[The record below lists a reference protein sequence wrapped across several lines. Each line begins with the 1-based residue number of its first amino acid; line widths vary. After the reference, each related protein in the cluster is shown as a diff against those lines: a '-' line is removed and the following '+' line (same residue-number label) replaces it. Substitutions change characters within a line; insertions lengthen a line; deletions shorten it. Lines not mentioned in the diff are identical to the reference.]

1 MIYNINIIKNDK
13 YKGEIMSYNFID
25 LNDIVKDM
33 KRYHKEACVDMKTED
48 NSDFVEAKYP
58 DETIVYITPFIDDY
72 GCQQVTYSFKNVC
85 STGLHEEITMS
96 ISYDSAH
103 TLCNFVN
110 QELRKLKL
118 GIDAGLDLDKTV
130 DKLKEEKLVALVSKA
145 YTNSGA
151 IHGIRV
157 RFNDGVIGDLCW
169 PLFDKSCTC
178 LMYRDE
184 EACSI
189 GKFFSVFYIS
199 SKDMLPQYV
208 ADKFID
214 GYKYS
219 VNL

>member
-1 MIYNINIIKNDK
+1 
-13 YKGEIMSYNFID
+13 MSYNFID

-58 DETIVYITPFIDDY
+58 DATIVYITPFMNDY
-72 GCQQVTYSFKNVC
+72 GYQQFTYAFKNVC
-85 STGLHEEITMS
+85 GAGLHEEITMS
-96 ISYDSAH
+96 TLYDSAH
-103 TLCNFVN
+103 ALCNFVY
-110 QELRKLKL
+110 QELHRLKL

-130 DKLKEEKLVALVSKA
+130 DKLKKEKLVASVSKA
-145 YTNSGA
+145 YADSGA

-169 PLFDKSCTC
+169 PLFDESCAC
-178 LMYRDE
+178 LMYHDE
-184 EACSI
+184 EARSI

-199 SKDMLPQYV
+199 SKDMLPQYA

>member
-1 MIYNINIIKNDK
+1 
-13 YKGEIMSYNFID
+13 
-25 LNDIVKDM
+25 
-33 KRYHKEACVDMKTED
+33 MKTED

-72 GCQQVTYSFKNVC
+72 GHQQVAYSFNNVC
-85 STGLHEEITMS
+85 GTGLHEEITMNTL
-96 ISYDSAH
+96 YDSAH
-103 TLCNFVN
+103 ALCNFVN
-110 QELRKLKL
+110 QELRKLKF
-118 GIDAGLDLDKTV
+118 GIDAGINLDKTV
-130 DKLKEEKLVALVSKA
+130 DKLKEEKLVASVSKA

-178 LMYRDE
+178 LMYCDE
-184 EACSI
+184 EARSI

-199 SKDMLPQYV
+199 SKDMSPQYV

-214 GYKYS
+214 GYKHS

>member
-1 MIYNINIIKNDK
+1 
-13 YKGEIMSYNFID
+13 
-25 LNDIVKDM
+25 M

-72 GCQQVTYSFKNVC
+72 GYPQVTYSFKNVC
-85 STGLHEEITMS
+85 GTGLHEEITMS
-96 ISYDSAH
+96 TLYDSAH
-103 TLCNFVN
+103 TLCNFVY
-110 QELRKLKL
+110 QELRKLRL

-130 DKLKEEKLVALVSKA
+130 DKLKKDKLVALVSKA
-145 YTNSGA
+145 YTESGA

-169 PLFDKSCTC
+169 PLFDKSCAC

-184 EACSI
+184 EARSI

-208 ADKFID
+208 VDKFID
-214 GYKYS
+214 GYKHS

>member
-1 MIYNINIIKNDK
+1 
-13 YKGEIMSYNFID
+13 MSYNFID

-33 KRYHKEACVDMKTED
+33 KRYHKEVCVDMKTED
-48 NSDFVEAKYP
+48 NSDFVEAKYL
-58 DETIVYITPFIDDY
+58 DETIMYITPFIDDY
-72 GCQQVTYSFKNVC
+72 GYQQVTYAFKNVC
-85 STGLHEEITMS
+85 GTGLHEEITMS
-96 ISYDSAH
+96 TLYDSAH
-103 TLCNFVN
+103 ALFNFVN
-110 QELRKLKL
+110 QELRRLRL

-130 DKLKEEKLVALVSKA
+130 DKLKKEKLVASVSKA

-157 RFNDGVIGDLCW
+157 RFNDGVVGDLCW

-184 EACSI
+184 EARSI
-189 GKFFSVFYIS
+189 GEFFSVFHIS
-199 SKDMLPQYV
+199 SKDMLPQYA

-214 GYKYS
+214 GYKHS